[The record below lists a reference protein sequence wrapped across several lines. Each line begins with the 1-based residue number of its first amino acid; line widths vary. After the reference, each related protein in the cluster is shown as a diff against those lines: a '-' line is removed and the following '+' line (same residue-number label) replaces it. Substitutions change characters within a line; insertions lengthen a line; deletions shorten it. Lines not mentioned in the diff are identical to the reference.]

1 MVINVIT
8 RHAPPNYGSLLQ
20 AIATQRVIM
29 NLGHECRIINYIPK
43 CETGVRMA
51 ITQLEQKTK
60 WRRNPI
66 KKAIYLMVA
75 EPETLL
81 MDRKFLAM
89 RKKYLLM
96 GPRCATTGELKKLYA
111 EKKDEVFLTGSDQVW
126 GPISTGHYD
135 PTYFLDFAP
144 KSSRKLAFA
153 ASFGKA
159 IFDEQTL
166 KEYAVLLKKY
176 DSLAVRENVAV
187 ELLKKM
193 DISAKQVLD
202 PTLLMDAD
210 AWSEYV
216 KPMKKPEKYV
226 LVYQIHANSDLDH
239 YAVKFAEKAELPLL
253 RVSPLLHQAKRSGK
267 FVYCPDISGFL
278 DLVKNAAYM
287 VTDSFHGTAFA
298 INFNTQ
304 FVEVLPNTGTSSRNQ
319 SILEFTGLT
328 NRIVRDLNDFSYIDQ
343 EIDFKE
349 ANEKIGISR
358 IESIRILEEMLTE
371 QIGI

>member
-1 MVINVIT
+1 
-8 RHAPPNYGSLLQ
+8 
-20 AIATQRVIM
+20 
-29 NLGHECRIINYIPK
+29 
-43 CETGVRMA
+43 
-51 ITQLEQKTK
+51 
-60 WRRNPI
+60 
-66 KKAIYLMVA
+66 MVA

-96 GPRCATTGELKKLYA
+96 GPYCATTGELKKLYA

-135 PTYFLDFAP
+135 PTYFLDFVP

-253 RVSPLLHQAKRSGK
+253 RVSPLLHQARRSGK

-319 SILEFTGLT
+319 SILELTGLT
-328 NRIVRDLNDFSYIDQ
+328 DRIVRDLNDFSYIDQ

-349 ANEKIGISR
+349 ANEKIGTSR
-358 IESIRILEEMLTE
+358 IESIRILEEMLAE

>member
-1 MVINVIT
+1 MVVNVIT
-8 RHAPPNYGSLLQ
+8 RHAPTNYGSLLQ

-60 WRRNPI
+60 WKRNPI

-96 GPRCATTGELKKLYA
+96 GPCCATTGELKKLYA

-135 PTYFLDFAP
+135 PTYFLDFVP

-166 KEYAVLLKKY
+166 KEYGVLLKKY

-267 FVYCPDISGFL
+267 FVYCTDNSGFL
-278 DLVKNAAYM
+278 DLIKNAAYM

-319 SILEFTGLT
+319 SILELTGLT
-328 NRIVRDLNDFSYIDQ
+328 DRIVRDLNDFSYIDQ

-349 ANEKIGISR
+349 ANEKIGTSR
-358 IESIRILEEMLTE
+358 IESIRILEEMLAE

>member
-8 RHAPPNYGSLLQ
+8 RHAPTNYGSLLQ

-75 EPETLL
+75 EPKTLL

-96 GPRCATTGELKKLYA
+96 GPYCATTGELKKLYA

-135 PTYFLDFAP
+135 PTYFLDFVP

-253 RVSPLLHQAKRSGK
+253 RVSPLLHQARRSGK

>member
-1 MVINVIT
+1 MVVNVIT
-8 RHAPPNYGSLLQ
+8 RHAPTNYGSLLQ

-96 GPRCATTGELKKLYA
+96 GPCCATTGELKKLYA

-135 PTYFLDFAP
+135 PTYFLDFVP

-166 KEYAVLLKKY
+166 KEYGVLLKKY

-319 SILEFTGLT
+319 SILKLTGLT
-328 NRIVRDLNDFSYIDQ
+328 DRIVRDLNDFSYIDQ

-358 IESIRILEEMLTE
+358 IESIRILEEMLAE

>member
-8 RHAPPNYGSLLQ
+8 RHAPTNYGSLLQ

-81 MDRKFLAM
+81 MERKFLAM

-96 GPRCATTGELKKLYA
+96 GPCCATTGELKKLYA

-135 PTYFLDFAP
+135 PTYFLDFVP

-166 KEYAVLLKKY
+166 KEYGALLKKY

-278 DLVKNAAYM
+278 DLVKNATYL

-319 SILEFTGLT
+319 SILELTGLT
-328 NRIVRDLNDFSYIDQ
+328 DRIVRDLNDFSYIDQ

-349 ANEKIGISR
+349 ANEKIGTSR
-358 IESIRILEEMLTE
+358 IESIRILEEMLAE